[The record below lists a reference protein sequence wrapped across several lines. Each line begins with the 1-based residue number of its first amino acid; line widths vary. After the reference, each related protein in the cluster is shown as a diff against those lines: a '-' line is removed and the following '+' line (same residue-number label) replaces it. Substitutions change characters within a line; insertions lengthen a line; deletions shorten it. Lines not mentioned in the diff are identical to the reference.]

1 MARFTA
7 TWTNTNDG
15 DWAPAD
21 LVKTDKFRD
30 QVGQNIEHIAQ
41 THNHDP
47 LTANRG
53 GALVN
58 SEAEEIMFRL
68 GAA

>member
-1 MARFTA
+1 MARATA
-7 TWTNTNDG
+7 TWTNTETVHFE
-15 DWAPAD
+15 PAD
-21 LVKTDKFRD
+21 LVRTDYILTEILQD
-30 QVGQNIEHIAQ
+30 VEHIAQ

-47 LTANRG
+47 KTANRG

-58 SEAEEIMFRL
+58 NEAEEIMFRL